1 MKIFV
6 FAQKCFLMVT
16 VSDLTSLCVQ
26 SQHVLQCERVRVEL
40 NSEIFIFSGLLEHQK
55 ANSVS
60 SV

>member
-6 FAQKCFLMVT
+6 FAQKCLLMVS
-16 VSDLTSLCVQ
+16 VSDLTSLDQ

-40 NSEIFIFSGLLEHQK
+40 NSEIFIFSGHLEHQK
-55 ANSVS
+55 ANSES